1 MLKNENGRSYLS
13 DHFRREMAPGVLLVA
28 RKAVFLSKKPWNIK
42 PADNHSISSGKEPN
56 KH

>member
-13 DHFRREMAPGVLLVA
+13 DHFRREMAPAVLLVA